1 MEPHAI
7 QEFISENR
15 RLHKKFNASKS
26 GLVFMEE
33 NPFIGASPG

>member
-15 RLHKKFNASKS
+15 RLHKNFNCTKNSMRQKVDWF
-26 GLVFMEE
+26 LWKKTHL
-33 NPFIGASPG
+33 